1 MTVWDRPDQK
11 FVGCA
16 VRVHDMASAIGQITH
31 GRWSVG
37 VLLLATGVF
46 PLAGCGTGSE
56 SEGASTIAPAHLT
69 VAGLASCLR
78 AGNATVTTSK
88 GEDFSGLPFREEGH
102 LEAHLRGNVIF
113 MAVMTDER
121 GARSYLGAGVTLAG
135 GGATVDGDPIEDHL
149 GRVQNVSVLFS
160 DPPDAT
166 TRRTVESCLGG
177 PMRFDPVGV
186 RL

>member
-1 MTVWDRPDQK
+1 ML
-11 FVGCA
+11 
-16 VRVHDMASAIGQITH
+16 QITH

-56 SEGASTIAPAHLT
+56 SEGASTTAPAHLT

-88 GEDFSGLPFREEGH
+88 NEDFDGSPWREEGE
-102 LEAHLRGNVIF
+102 LEAHLRGNDIF
-113 MAVMTDER
+113 MAVMADER
-121 GARSYLGAGVTLAG
+121 GARHYLGAGVELAG

-160 DPPDAT
+160 DAPDAT

-177 PMRFDPVGV
+177 PMRFDPVG
-186 RL
+186 L